1 MFMHRATRTH
11 WGEVVDATIRELSTS
26 ALPIGRSASTSDHIA
41 FNKGCLVH
49 IGWKRVDAT
58 SSINDISKTN
68 KPAVLSRNQTHT
80 QRRQKNMMAS
90 PGTKPLPNVVKQTW
104 CLLQEPSPYP
114 TSSNKPDAFSRNQ
127 APTQRRQTNLMLSP
141 RTKPLPNVVKQTWC
155 LLQEPSPYP
164 TSSNKP
170 DAFSRYQTPSQRRQ
184 TWCLLQEP
192 NPYLTSSN
200 KPDAFSRNQDPT
212 QRRQKNLLP
221 SPETKPLP
229 KDAAAHFTDWTIPT
243 NTESM
248 HSYYFL
254 QGPVISSSLRPVA
267 YSAPYSLSLY
277 IYIYVVLLTWKTL
290 FHTHTKLKRRM
301 SEPARHI
308 YAITWS
314 PRFQTPLTV
323 CTYHCWRYTHI
334 HIHTHTVQWLRKR
347 ATNSVSRIVTC

>member
-114 TSSNKPDAFSRNQ
+114 
-127 APTQRRQTNLMLSP
+127 
-141 RTKPLPNVVKQTWC
+141 
-155 LLQEPSPYP
+155 
-164 TSSNKP
+164 
-170 DAFSRYQTPSQRRQ
+170 
-184 TWCLLQEP
+184 
-192 NPYLTSSN
+192 TSSN